1 MSWGSGGYGP
11 PPGGGGGYGPP
22 PGGGGG
28 GYGPP
33 PGAGGYGPPPGG
45 AYGPPMG
52 MGGPPA
58 PYGPPGP
65 MIQNPHAI
73 EERSGAMVIVLMF
86 VTCGIYFFYWIYKT
100 SSELRDAL
108 GDTSINPG
116 TDLLLTIVTCGLWAI
131 MIEHRNVQKIH
142 QALLSV
148 NPGRQDPSS
157 NILLFNV
164 LAFVVGFTN
173 LIAIY
178 LVQEEF
184 NKLRLG
190 QG

>member
-1 MSWGSGGYGP
+1 
-11 PPGGGGGYGPP
+11 
-22 PGGGGG
+22 
-28 GYGPP
+28 
-33 PGAGGYGPPPGG
+33 
-45 AYGPPMG
+45 
-52 MGGPPA
+52 MGGPPI
-58 PYGPPGP
+58 PFGPPGP

-73 EERSGAMVIVLMF
+73 EERSSAMVIVLIF
-86 VTCGIYFFYWIYKT
+86 LTCGIYFFYWLYKT

-116 TDLLLTIVTCGLWAI
+116 TDLLIAIVTCGLWGI

-142 QALLSV
+142 QALLAV
-148 NPGRQDPSS
+148 NPARQDPSS

-164 LAFVVGFTN
+164 LAFIVGFTN

-178 LVQEEF
+178 MVQEEF